1 MQVTTHGVG
10 NYCCGNGR
18 DDGVRSSR
26 GKHHLHLKTPTS
38 PAYIEEP
45 GTNDDYFSS
54 KWDDLL
60 GSLGIGKYGGSGEH
74 SFEQSRCSANF
85 SGVLLAVGSKMTE
98 MNYRERKSRLVAR
111 RARENINVVEMVG
124 EKYYEGADYDGL
136 KKEVFSPNCQMILPG
151 TTLEHLS

>member
-74 SFEQSRCSANF
+74 SFEQSHCSANF
-85 SGVLLAVGSKMTE
+85 SEGFLPVGSKITE
-98 MNYRERKSRLVAR
+98 MTHRERKARLMACR
-111 RARENINVVEMVG
+111 GRGNI
-124 EKYYEGADYDGL
+124 
-136 KKEVFSPNCQMILPG
+136 
-151 TTLEHLS
+151 